1 MPHLLAFCGSL
12 RAASSA
18 RATLRAIERMLD
30 GRATMGWADI
40 AALPHYDADL
50 EAPEA
55 VATLIDRIAA
65 ADGLIFVT
73 PEYNYSIPGALK
85 NAIDWASRP
94 AMNSAFKGKR
104 CLVATVSGGALGG
117 VRAQAHLKYVLD
129 GMLADPH
136 RTPELAIPHAPKK
149 VEDGVLADE
158 ATLAFL
164 GKALDGFLAALAPAA
179 DRAA

>member
-1 MPHLLAFCGSL
+1 MTHLLGFCGSL
-12 RAASSA
+12 REAASS

-30 GRATMGWADI
+30 GRATMTLADTR
-40 AALPHYDADL
+40 ALPHYDADL
-50 EAPEA
+50 ETPEA
-55 VATLIDRIAA
+55 ATVLIGQIEA

-94 AMNSAFKGKR
+94 AMNSAFKGKP
-104 CLVATVSGGALGG
+104 CLVATVSAGALGG

-136 RTPELAIPHAPKK
+136 RTPEIVIPHAPKK

-158 ATLAFL
+158 GTLEFI
-164 GKALDGFLAALAPAA
+164 GRALDGFLATLT
-179 DRAA
+179 R